1 MKIKDNYFYGKWGRD
16 LTLNKILK
24 QLRITLDPSR
34 KYLLAEDGARFMG
47 KRVKEAILGELNS
60 WGLNVCET
68 KQETLTP
75 FAVREAVKNDFCSII
90 ITAGSSPQAMMGFKV
105 FDEKGNPH
113 PEVGLNGFDN
123 EKKVKIKNI
132 PTTQL
137 NELLSIRKRQK
148 PKKITIQTSNPVVEK
163 IAKKIFDTHTVFTL
177 QVDKNKPYKHR
188 VDDVARHVVGE
199 NCDLGFVLDDSGE
212 RFFII
217 DDKGF
222 VWPGEWIQAFLYKA
236 ELEKRNGAIVCAV
249 NTSNIFQKIAK
260 ELNQKIVFTTTRE
273 KDLHNA
279 LKKTNGLMA
288 VKRGNITIPFLHNT
302 VPDALYC
309 IISLM
314 NHLQKTSEPLSK
326 TRISISDKYGK
337 GIKRTLILQLEKSE
351 HVRLK
356 NFFREE
362 PVMNLAGSPLV
373 SVRDLQG
380 IRTDYENGSW
390 FWANTEEHSRIE
402 VTMEAEKKSTL
413 QQMEHDLLEQIK
425 K

>member
-1 MKIKDNYFYGKWGRD
+1 MKIKNNYFYGKWGRD
-16 LTLNKILK
+16 LTVDGVLK
-24 QLRITLDPSR
+24 QLKETLDPDK
-34 KYLLAEDGARFMG
+34 KYLIAEDGARFMG
-47 KRVKEAILGELNS
+47 KRVKEAILDDLSICGVDVFET
-60 WGLNVCET
+60 T
-68 KQETLTP
+68 KQTLTP
-75 FAVREAVKNDFCSII
+75 FAVREAVENNLCSVVV
-90 ITAGSSPQAMMGFKV
+90 TAGSSPQSMMGFKM

-113 PEVGLNGFDN
+113 PKVGLEDFETR
-123 EKKVKIKNI
+123 EKTKIKKI
-132 PTTQL
+132 KQTQVDK
-137 NELLSIRKRQK
+137 LLSIKQRQK

-163 IAKKIFDTHTVFTL
+163 IARKLFETHTIFPLGTS
-177 QVDKNKPYKHR
+177 KNKPYKHR
-188 VDDVARHVVGE
+188 VDDVAKHVLSE
-199 NCDLGFVLDDSGE
+199 NCDLGFALDDSGE
-212 RFFII
+212 RFFLI

-222 VWPGEWIQAFLYKA
+222 VWPGEWVQAFLYKA
-236 ELEKRNGAIVCAV
+236 ELEKRNGVIVCAV
-249 NTSNIFQKIAK
+249 NTSNIFQKVVK

-279 LKKTNGLMA
+279 LKKTKGLMA

-309 IISLM
+309 IVSLM
-314 NHLQKTSEPLSK
+314 NHLQKTSEPLSE
-326 TRISISDKYGK
+326 TRTSISNKYGK

-390 FWANTEEHSRIE
+390 FWANTEEQSRIE

>member
-1 MKIKDNYFYGKWGRD
+1 MKSKDNYFYGKWGKD
-16 LTLNKILK
+16 LTANKILK
-24 QLRITLDPSR
+24 KLKETLDPN
-34 KYLLAEDGARFMG
+34 KEYLLAEDGARFMG
-47 KRVKEAILGELNS
+47 KRVKEAISSELNS
-60 WGLNVCET
+60 WGVGVFET
-68 KQETLTP
+68 KKQTLTP
-75 FAVREAVKNDFCSII
+75 FAVREAIKNNLCSIVV
-90 ITAGSSPQAMMGFKV
+90 TAGSSPQAMMGFKV

-113 PEVGLNGFDN
+113 PKVGLEGFEN
-123 EKKVKIKNI
+123 QEKAKKKSIKQ
-132 PTTQL
+132 TQID
-137 NELLSIRKRQK
+137 ELLSIRKRQK
-148 PKKITIQTSNPVVEK
+148 PKKITIQTSNPVMENL
-163 IAKKIFDTHTVFTL
+163 AKKIFDTHTTFIL
-177 QVDKNKPYKHR
+177 RADRNKPYKHR
-188 VDDVARHVVGE
+188 VDDVAKHVLNE

-212 RFFII
+212 RFFVV
-217 DDKGF
+217 DDRGF
-222 VWPGEWIQAFLYKA
+222 VWPGEWVQVFLYKA
-236 ELEKRNGAIVCAV
+236 ELEKRSGAIVCAV

-279 LKKTNGLMA
+279 LKKTKGLMA

-309 IISLM
+309 IVSLM
-314 NHLQKTSEPLSK
+314 NYLQKTSEPLSK
-326 TRISISDKYGK
+326 TRTSIAESYGK

-362 PVMNLAGSPLV
+362 PVMDLSGSPLV